1 MNRSTA
7 MAVCGALLGTFATWV
22 YATDMA
28 EHMVAEEIVG
38 VVVEAETGKPIPD
51 AIVAIRFER
60 NNTGHGGPHCFRSTA
75 VETDAQGHFRF
86 PPWSQDNTRANFTFG
101 QVTAYKAGYSVFE
114 RLADMAEIHQ
124 ASRTILGIHFSDTI
138 KIPRHEVR
146 VELKPY
152 VGTEQNR
159 MDQLHRLT
167 SQFTCLWQAHNDNLP
182 LLQMVRQEYVDMPL
196 ANIIKPGYFKTVLQG
211 FDELIQRVRNPSDIV
226 HAPKKRI

>member
-60 NNTGHGGPHCFRSTA
+60 NNTGHGGPHCFRATA
-75 VETDAQGHFRF
+75 VASDAQGRFRF

-124 ASRTILGIHFSDTI
+124 ASRTILGIPFSDTI
-138 KIPRHEVR
+138 KIPRQEVR

-152 VGTEQNR
+152 VGTDQKRIEQLAR
-159 MDQLHRLT
+159 LMSAFTCRWQAVFDDMILLT
-167 SQFTCLWQAHNDNLP
+167 SIREEIEASPIAHQKSLGSWTPSNWIND
-182 LLQMVRQEYVDMPL
+182 Q
-196 ANIIKPGYFKTVLQG
+196 IK
-211 FDELIQRVRNPSDIV
+211 SS
-226 HAPKKRI
+226 KK